1 MLVQN
6 KAKLGS
12 RTVSQ
17 WKNVVRA
24 VEQASPV
31 YDWISE
37 VISLGL
43 AGPLRQRAI
52 SQLGGRHDDW
62 ILDSGSGPGVAT
74 RLLSQNGFRK
84 IVAVDPSIPLLRYAR
99 SKLPDSF
106 HPVCA
111 VAESLPFRDGIF
123 SGIVSCFSLR
133 DVRSTRESLRQFKHV
148 MKLGGRLEIVD
159 VGKPDDSFLRYLSG
173 IYISYVMPVIAK
185 CLIRGRIKGNPFR
198 WIVPTLH
205 QLLPNHELWRLV
217 RNIFGVSVLQEFL
230 FGGLIII
237 EGRTR
242 GLLGQDRVRS
252 H

>member
-1 MLVQN
+1 MSVQDE
-6 KAKLGS
+6 AKLDS
-12 RTVSQ
+12 RRVSQ
-17 WKNVVRA
+17 WENVVRA

-52 SQLGGRHDDW
+52 SRLGRSHDDW

-74 RLLSQNGFRK
+74 RLLSQNGFKK
-84 IVAVDPSIPLLRYAR
+84 IIAVDPSIPLLRCAR

-111 VAESLPFRDGIF
+111 VAESLPFRDEIF
-123 SGIVSCFSLR
+123 SGIVTCFSLR
-133 DVRSTRESLRQFKHV
+133 DVRNTRESLRQFKRV

-159 VGKPDDSFLRYLSG
+159 VGKPNDSFLRYLSDV
-173 IYISYVMPVIAK
+173 YISYVMPIITK
-185 CLIRGRIKGNPFR
+185 CLIRGKIKGNPFR
-198 WIVPTLH
+198 WIVPTFH

-217 RNIFGVSVLQEFL
+217 RNIFGASVLQEFL

-237 EGRTR
+237 EGRR
-242 GLLGQDRVRS
+242 AVG
-252 H
+252 